1 MSLLKRLIS
10 LVITQL
16 VVSLQIG
23 HAAPP
28 ITSMHS
34 EKGIRTLMKGFKVL
48 R

>member
-10 LVITQL
+10 LAITRL

-34 EKGIRTLMKGFKVL
+34 EEGIRTLNEGF
-48 R
+48 